1 MNSEQL
7 LLTACC
13 LPLTEQ
19 EVRVTDRLDLL
30 KEGARVVKGREYQE
44 LLLKIDQLVENI
56 ILGTFRLRDD
66 DLDSLKED
74 SVLQAARDLV
84 KTVKQ
89 ARKLKAELGA

>member
-1 MNSEQL
+1 M
-7 LLTACC
+7 T
-13 LPLTEQ
+13 
-19 EVRVTDRLDLL
+19 TDRLDLL
-30 KEGARVVKGREYQE
+30 KEGARVVKEREYQE

-74 SVLQAARDLV
+74 SVLQAARDLA
-84 KTVKQ
+84 KTVKA

>member
-1 MNSEQL
+1 MPEK
-7 LLTACC
+7 
-13 LPLTEQ
+13 
-19 EVRVTDRLDLL
+19 LDLMR
-30 KEGARVVKGREYQE
+30 EGARVVKEREYGE
-44 LLLKIDQLVENI
+44 LLLRIDQLVENV

-74 SVLQAARDLV
+74 SVLQAARELA

>member
-1 MNSEQL
+1 M
-7 LLTACC
+7 
-13 LPLTEQ
+13 
-19 EVRVTDRLDLL
+19 TDRLDLL
-30 KEGARVVKGREYQE
+30 KEGVRVVKERQYQE

-74 SVLQAARDLV
+74 SVLQAAKDLA

>member
-1 MNSEQL
+1 VPEK
-7 LLTACC
+7 
-13 LPLTEQ
+13 
-19 EVRVTDRLDLL
+19 LDLMR
-30 KEGARVVKGREYQE
+30 EGARVVKEREYGE
-44 LLLKIDQLVENI
+44 LLLRIDQLVENV

-74 SVLQAARDLV
+74 SVLQAARELA